1 MIFNAHHLPAR
12 VQTDAVDR
20 ARTDSVVAFI
30 EPMRGTASF
39 VLYRSAASHFLYW
52 LNLRG
57 IPITNVD
64 MALVRRFA
72 KHRCCCPYYTAK
84 QLRDPIYISRVGRFV
99 HFLEARVIF
108 RLLKMSRT
116 SLDTYPFMPS
126 AFCRWDTAAPCEVF
140 IVQLLNISQ
149 PGFVSCAFNGAMSTT
164 PSLSAFSDTIATA
177 RSGAKGPSFPI
188 AGRRH
193 ADAGHIGCRLHE
205 GGRRC
210 PVGQHHGCVG

>member
-39 VLYRSAASHFLYW
+39 VLYRSAARHFLYW

-72 KHRCCCPYYTAK
+72 KHRCCCPYYSAK

-99 HFLEARVIF
+99 HFLEARGDIPIVEDVEDISRYLSLYAE
-108 RLLKMSRT
+108 RLLSLGYSSSMRSIHCSTAEHFAAWLRVSRLQWCDVNDAIIERFVRHHCHC
-116 SLDTYPFMPS
+116 SLWRKR
-126 AFCRWDTAAPCEVF
+126 AK
-140 IVQLLNISQ
+140 
-149 PGFVSCAFNGAMSTT
+149 
-164 PSLSAFSDTIATA
+164 LSDC
-177 RSGAKGPSFPI
+177 GAK
-188 AGRRH
+188 ARRRGAH
-193 ADAGHIGCRLHE
+193 RLSSS
-205 GGRRC
+205 
-210 PVGQHHGCVG
+210 